1 MAQKCKADPELIMY
15 GFYRRL
21 NGGKF
26 EFISFCQ
33 PEAAQMISVTKDDY
47 EKIMAGLTPKP

>member
-1 MAQKCKADPELIMY
+1 MANKCQADPELIMY

-21 NGGKF
+21 SDGKL

-33 PEAAQMISVTKDDY
+33 PEAGAMISVTKDDFD
-47 EKIMAGLTPKP
+47 KIMNGLAPKP